1 MTNASHNEAPSCRIR
16 LEPERHDELH
26 ADLDHWRANVGDP
39 VSVNCTVRAPASI
52 SGVDVL
58 CWNVAIGLGR
68 LDHVLHRLRTDSVH
82 RAGVDETRPL
92 IILIQEAF
100 RSDDSVPDVP
110 GGAHHGG
117 KVPATA
123 RTDIVEFARA
133 HGLALRQ
140 GEYRLVQDRDAKLRR
155 YQVVFPVQGSYPA
168 VRRFV
173 GAVLDT
179 IPVAALDQVSF
190 ERKRIDDNQVDA
202 QVRLT
207 LFLAEP

>member
-1 MTNASHNEAPSCRIR
+1 MKRIAWM
-16 LEPERHDELH
+16 LER
-26 ADLDHWRANVGDP
+26 AGWRAP
-39 VSVNCTVRAPASI
+39 VLAALLLLAASA
-52 SGVDVL
+52 SLHLWVL
-58 CWNVAIGLGR
+58 PPLNDR
-68 LDHVLHRLRTDSVH
+68 LDRLTEM
-82 RAGVDETRPL
+82 AANETREPVRPPNV
-92 IILIQEAF
+92 EADYQLRQF
-100 RSDDSVPDVP
+100 YRHFAATDALP
-110 GGAHHGG
+110 GHL
-117 KVPATA
+117 A
-123 RTDIVEFARA
+123 RLHDLARA

-155 YQVVFPVQGSYPA
+155 YQVIFPVQGSYPA